1 MAEEKKIKGLKM
13 LTKAGSVHLRMSKK
27 DKGLEV
33 DYDKPPRKYK
43 VRGEK

>member
-13 LTKAGSVHLRMSKK
+13 LTKAGSVHLRMSKNG
-27 DKGLEV
+27 KGLEP
-33 DYDKPPRKYK
+33 DTGKPPRKYK